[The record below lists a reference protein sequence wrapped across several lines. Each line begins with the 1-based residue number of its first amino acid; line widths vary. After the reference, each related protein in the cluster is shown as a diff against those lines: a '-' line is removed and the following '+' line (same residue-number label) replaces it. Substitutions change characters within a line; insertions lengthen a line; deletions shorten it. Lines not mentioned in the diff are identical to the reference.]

1 QLPPPGEDQQ
11 MPDETS
17 AAVVNEFEAESW
29 PLEAAADSL
38 HQVIEGFHNGD
49 TRPLVIGDGDQP
61 VLVVL
66 AIADLADFRAR
77 IAELLGNP
85 VDAGW
90 LRYYLRS
97 NFDMS
102 SERLVELLGVDT
114 DHGLSSLAS
123 QVNVEQAATL
133 MPDHLRRTEA
143 GGNPLMLIG
152 DGTMA
157 TAALLSFQAFQ
168 VLLAMEGGGKNDDDS
183 CAHDD
188 EEKPTT
194 PLEVLAERI
203 GPVSTQLVAQI
214 NAGREPGLP
223 RYELHFEDELVEHLR
238 DLEARA
244 QKAPG
249 GGAYDELNELL
260 HQFDQMRSGLVEA
273 QTDEPDEA
281 PYLEAT
287 DLKAAMP
294 DIRDAFRDGADD
306 PYLIGLDGRP
316 LAGLISFDL
325 YEELQQVSVEL
336 DGTDEAP
343 VLPLPQPR
351 WEDGPRL
358 LPFELAVEMCEAV
371 CEDITNGQASMLFIA
386 DEDGEPELVLAPL
399 VWLWAYVDHL
409 NLEGAEA

>member
-1 QLPPPGEDQQ
+1 
-11 MPDETS
+11 MPDDVNTPG
-17 AAVVNEFEAESW
+17 VVTEFEAESW
-29 PLEAAADSL
+29 PLEAAADGL
-38 HQVIEGFHNGD
+38 HQVIDGFQNGD

-77 IAELLGNP
+77 INELLSNP

-97 NFDMS
+97 NFNMS
-102 SERLVELLGVDT
+102 SETLVEQLGVDS

-123 QVNVEQAATL
+123 QVNVEQAAVL

-152 DGTMA
+152 DGMMA
-157 TAALLSFQAFQ
+157 TAALVAFPAFQ
-168 VLLAMEGGGKNDDDS
+168 VLLAMDNEGKVDDDS

-194 PLEVLAERI
+194 PLEVLAERL

-214 NAGREPGLP
+214 NTGREPGLP
-223 RYELHFEDELVEHLR
+223 RYELHFEDDLVEHLR
-238 DLEARA
+238 DLEQRA

-249 GGAYDELNELL
+249 GGAYDELNGLL
-260 HQFDQMRSGLVEA
+260 HQFDQMRSGLVPVEEE
-273 QTDEPDEA
+273 EPTEA

-287 DLKAAMP
+287 DLKAALP
-294 DIRDAFRDGADD
+294 ELRDNYRDGADD
-306 PYLIGLDGRP
+306 PYLIGIDGRP
-316 LAGLISFDL
+316 LAGLITFDL
-325 YEELQQVSVEL
+325 YEELQKVSVEL

-343 VLPLPQPR
+343 VLPLPHPH
-351 WEDGPRL
+351 WENGPDL
-358 LPFELAVEMCEAV
+358 LPFEIALEACDAVI
-371 CEDITNGQASMLFIA
+371 EDISNGEGSMIFIA
-386 DEDGEPELVLAPL
+386 DEEGEPELVLAPL
-399 VWLWAYVDHL
+399 AWLWAYVDHL
-409 NLEGAEA
+409 DLTTA

>member
-1 QLPPPGEDQQ
+1 
-11 MPDETS
+11 MPDDTS
-17 AAVVNEFEAESW
+17 AAVVSEFEAESW

-38 HQVIEGFHNGD
+38 HQVIDGFQNGD

-77 IAELLGNP
+77 VAELLSSP
-85 VDAGW
+85 PDAGW

-102 SERLVELLGVDT
+102 SERLIELLGVDG

-123 QVNVEQAATL
+123 QVNVEQAAVL
-133 MPDHLRRTEA
+133 LPDHLRRTEA

-152 DGTMA
+152 DGMMA
-157 TAALLSFQAFQ
+157 TAALVAFPAFQ
-168 VLLAMEGGGKNDDDS
+168 VLLAMEGEGKVEDDS

-194 PLEVLAERI
+194 PLEVLAERL
-203 GPVSTQLVAQI
+203 GPVSTQLVAQL

-223 RYELHFEDELVEHLR
+223 RYELHFEDDLLEHLR

-249 GGAYDELNELL
+249 GGAYDELNDLL
-260 HQFDQMRSGLVEA
+260 HQFDDMRSGLVQVEE
-273 QTDEPDEA
+273 DEPAEA
-281 PYLEAT
+281 PYLDASE
-287 DLKAAMP
+287 LKAALP
-294 DIRDAFRDGADD
+294 DLRDNYREGGDD
-306 PYLIGLDGRP
+306 PYLIGLGGHP
-316 LAGLISFDL
+316 LAGLITFDL
-325 YEELQQVSVEL
+325 YEELQKVSVEL

-351 WEDGPRL
+351 WENGPPVL
-358 LPFELAVEMCEAV
+358 SFEAAIAV
-371 CEDITNGQASMLFIA
+371 CDAVIEDISNGEASMIFIA

-409 NLEGAEA
+409 DLEGADV

>member
-1 QLPPPGEDQQ
+1 
-11 MPDETS
+11 MPDDTS

-38 HQVIEGFHNGD
+38 HQVIDGFHNGD

-102 SERLVELLGVDT
+102 SERLVELLGVDA

-143 GGNPLMLIG
+143 GANPLMLIG

-168 VLLAMEGGGKNDDDS
+168 VLLAMDGDNKTEDDS

-214 NAGREPGLP
+214 NAGREPGIP
-223 RYELHFEDELVEHLR
+223 RYELHFEDELIVHLR

-244 QKAPG
+244 QKTPG
-249 GGAYDELNELL
+249 GGAYDELNTLL

-273 QTDEPDEA
+273 EATEEPDEA

-287 DLKAAMP
+287 DLRAAMP
-294 DIRDAFRDGADD
+294 GIRDAFREGADD
-306 PYLIGLDGRP
+306 PYLVGLDGRP
-316 LAGLISFDL
+316 VAGLISFDL
-325 YEELQQVSVEL
+325 YEELQKVSVDL
-336 DGTDEAP
+336 GGTDEAP
-343 VLPLPQPR
+343 VLPLPEPR
-351 WEDGPRL
+351 WENGPRL
-358 LPFELAVEMCEAV
+358 LPFEIALEMCEAV
-371 CEDITNGQASMLFIA
+371 IEDLTNGEASMLFIA
-386 DEDGEPELVLAPL
+386 DEDDEPELVLAPL
-399 VWLWAYVDHL
+399 AWLWAYVDHL
-409 NLEGAEA
+409 DLEGAEA

>member
-1 QLPPPGEDQQ
+1 
-11 MPDETS
+11 MPDDTS

-77 IAELLGNP
+77 IAELLSNP

-133 MPDHLRRTEA
+133 MSDHVRRTEA

-157 TAALLSFQAFQ
+157 TAVLLSFQAFQ
-168 VLLAMEGGGKNDDDS
+168 VLLAMEGDGKGEDDS

-223 RYELHFEDELVEHLR
+223 RYELHFEDDLIDHLR

-244 QKAPG
+244 QQAPG
-249 GGAYDELNELL
+249 AGAYDELNQLL
-260 HQFDQMRSGLVEA
+260 HQFDQMRSGLVEVEA
-273 QTDEPDEA
+273 DEADEELDEA

-287 DLKAAMP
+287 DLKAALP
-294 DIRDAFRDGADD
+294 DIRDTFREGADD

-316 LAGLISFDL
+316 CAGLISYDL
-325 YEELQQVSVEL
+325 YEELQKVSVEL

-343 VLPLPQPR
+343 VLPLPEPR
-351 WEDGPRL
+351 WENGPRL
-358 LPFELAVEMCEAV
+358 LSFEIALEMCEAV
-371 CEDITNGQASMLFIA
+371 IEDITNGEASMLFIA
-386 DEDGEPELVLAPL
+386 DEDNEPELVLAPL

-409 NLEGAEA
+409 DLEGAEA

>member
-1 QLPPPGEDQQ
+1 
-11 MPDETS
+11 MPDDTS
-17 AAVVNEFEAESW
+17 AAVVSAFEAESW
-29 PLEAAADSL
+29 PLDAAADSL
-38 HQVIEGFHNGD
+38 HQVIDGFQNGD

-61 VLVVL
+61 VLVVM

-77 IAELLGNP
+77 IADMLASP

-97 NFDMS
+97 NFDLS
-102 SERLVELLGVDT
+102 SERLVELLGIDT

-157 TAALLSFQAFQ
+157 TAALVSFQAFQ
-168 VLLAMEGGGKNDDDS
+168 VLLALDGGSKTEDDS
-183 CAHDD
+183 CVHDA
-188 EEKPTT
+188 EERPTMS
-194 PLEVLAERI
+194 LEVLAERI

-214 NAGREPGLP
+214 NAGRDPELP
-223 RYELHFEDELVEHLR
+223 RFELHFEDDLIEHLK

-249 GGAYDELNELL
+249 AGAHDELDELL
-260 HQFDQMRSGLVEA
+260 HQFDQMRSGLVDPEGA
-273 QTDEPDEA
+273 DEPDEA

-294 DIRDAFRDGADD
+294 DIRDAFREGADD
-306 PYLIGLDGRP
+306 PYLVGLDGRP
-316 LAGLISFDL
+316 IAGLISYDL
-325 YEELQQVSVEL
+325 YEELQKVSVEL

-351 WEDGPRL
+351 WENGPRL
-358 LPFELAVEMCEAV
+358 LPFDIALEMCEAV
-371 CEDITNGQASMLFIA
+371 IEDLTNGEASMLFIA

-409 NLEGAEA
+409 NLETTEA

>member
-1 QLPPPGEDQQ
+1 
-11 MPDETS
+11 MPDDSST
-17 AAVVNEFEAESW
+17 AVLSEFEAESW
-29 PLEAAADSL
+29 PLEAAAESL
-38 HQVIEGFHNGD
+38 HQVIDGFQNGD

-77 IAELLGNP
+77 IAELLASP

-97 NFDMS
+97 HFDMS
-102 SERLVELLGVDT
+102 SERLVELLGVDA

-123 QVNVEQAATL
+123 QVNVEQAAVL

-152 DGTMA
+152 DGMMA
-157 TAALLSFQAFQ
+157 SAALIAFPAFQ
-168 VLLAMEGGGKNDDDS
+168 VLLAMEGDGKVEDDS

-188 EEKPTT
+188 DEKPTT
-194 PLEVLAERI
+194 PLEVLADRL

-223 RYELHFEDELVEHLR
+223 RYELHFEDDLVEHLH
-238 DLEARA
+238 DLEKRA
-244 QKAPG
+244 EAAPG
-249 GGAYDELNELL
+249 GGAYDELSDLL
-260 HQFDQMRSGLVEA
+260 HQFDEMRSGLVEVEA
-273 QTDEPDEA
+273 EEEEPAEA

-287 DLKAAMP
+287 DLKAALA
-294 DIRDAFRDGADD
+294 DLRDNFREGADD

-316 LAGLISFDL
+316 LAGLITFDL
-325 YEELQQVSVEL
+325 YEELQKVSVEL

-351 WEDGPRL
+351 WENGPRL
-358 LPFELAVEMCEAV
+358 LPFDVAVEACDAV
-371 CEDITNGQASMLFIA
+371 VEDISNGEASMIFVA

-409 NLEGAEA
+409 DLAGA

>member
-1 QLPPPGEDQQ
+1 MAD
-11 MPDETS
+11 DTS

-38 HQVIEGFHNGD
+38 HQVIDGFHNGD

-77 IAELLGNP
+77 IAELLANP

-90 LRYYLRS
+90 LRYYLQS

-123 QVNVEQAATL
+123 QVNVEQAAVL

-152 DGTMA
+152 DGMMA
-157 TAALLSFQAFQ
+157 SAALLAFPAFQ
-168 VLLAMEGGGKNDDDS
+168 VLLAMESEGKVDDDS
-183 CAHDD
+183 CVHDD

-194 PLEVLAERI
+194 PLEVLAERL
-203 GPVSTQLVAQI
+203 GPVATQLVAQI

-223 RYELHFEDELVEHLR
+223 RYELHFEDDLVEHLR

-244 QKAPG
+244 EKAPG
-249 GGAYDELNELL
+249 GGAYDELNDLL
-260 HQFDQMRSGLVEA
+260 HQFDQMRSGQVEIE
-273 QTDEPDEA
+273 DEEESGEA
-281 PYLEAT
+281 PYLDAT
-287 DLKAAMP
+287 DLKAALP
-294 DIRDAFRDGADD
+294 QLRDNFRGGSDD

-316 LAGLISFDL
+316 LAGLITFDL
-325 YEELQQVSVEL
+325 YEELQKVSVDL

-343 VLPLPQPR
+343 VLPLPAPH
-351 WEDGPRL
+351 WEHGPRM
-358 LPFELAVEMCEAV
+358 LPFDAAVEVCEAV
-371 CEDITNGQASMLFIA
+371 IEDISNGEASMIFVE
-386 DEDGEPELVLAPL
+386 DEDGDPELVLAPI
-399 VWLWAYVDHL
+399 VWLWAYVDYL
-409 NLEGAEA
+409 NLEAADA

>member
-1 QLPPPGEDQQ
+1 
-11 MPDETS
+11 MPDDTS
-17 AAVVNEFEAESW
+17 AAVVSAFEAESW

-38 HQVIEGFHNGD
+38 HQVIDGFQNGD

-77 IAELLGNP
+77 IAELLSNP

-123 QVNVEQAATL
+123 QVNVDQAATL

-143 GGNPLMLIG
+143 GQNPLMLIG

-157 TAALLSFQAFQ
+157 TAALVSFQAFQ
-168 VLLAMEGGGKNDDDS
+168 VLLAMDGGGKTEDDS
-183 CAHDD
+183 CVHDA
-188 EEKPTT
+188 EEKPTM

-203 GPVSTQLVAQI
+203 GPVSTQLVAQL
-214 NAGREPGLP
+214 NAGRDPELP
-223 RYELHFEDELVEHLR
+223 RFELHFEDDLVEHLK

-249 GGAYDELNELL
+249 AGAYDELNDLL
-260 HQFDQMRSGLVEA
+260 HQFDQMRSGLVEVEGA
-273 QTDEPDEA
+273 DEPDEA

-294 DIRDAFRDGADD
+294 DIRDAFREGADD
-306 PYLIGLDGRP
+306 PYLVGLDGRP
-316 LAGLISFDL
+316 VAGLISFDL
-325 YEELQQVSVEL
+325 YEELQKVSVEL
-336 DGTDEAP
+336 NGTDEAP
-343 VLPLPQPR
+343 VLPLPEPR
-351 WEDGPRL
+351 WENGPRL
-358 LPFELAVEMCEAV
+358 LPFEVAVEMCEAV
-371 CEDITNGQASMLFIA
+371 IEDLTNGEASMLFIA
-386 DEDGEPELVLAPL
+386 DEDDEPELVLAPL

-409 NLEGAEA
+409 HLEGADS

>member
-1 QLPPPGEDQQ
+1 
-11 MPDETS
+11 MPDDTS
-17 AAVVNEFEAESW
+17 AAVVSEFEAESW

-133 MPDHLRRTEA
+133 MPDHVRRTEA

-168 VLLAMEGGGKNDDDS
+168 VLLAMEGDGKGDDDS
-183 CAHDD
+183 CVHDD

-223 RYELHFEDELVEHLR
+223 KYELHFEDDLIEHLR

-244 QKAPG
+244 QQAPG
-249 GGAYDELNELL
+249 AGAHDELNQLL
-260 HQFDQMRSGLVEA
+260 HQFDQMRSGLVEVD
-273 QTDEPDEA
+273 TDETGEELDEA

-287 DLKAAMP
+287 DLKAALP
-294 DIRDAFRDGADD
+294 DIRDIFREGADD

-316 LAGLISFDL
+316 CAGLISYDL
-325 YEELQQVSVEL
+325 YEELQKVSVEL

-343 VLPLPQPR
+343 VLPLPEPR
-351 WEDGPRL
+351 WENGPRL
-358 LPFELAVEMCEAV
+358 LPFEIALEMCEAV
-371 CEDITNGQASMLFIA
+371 IEDITNGEASMLFIA
-386 DEDGEPELVLAPL
+386 DEDNEPELVLAPL

-409 NLEGAEA
+409 DLEGAEA

>member
-1 QLPPPGEDQQ
+1 MQD
-11 MPDETS
+11 DTS
-17 AAVVNEFEAESW
+17 AVANEFEAEAW

-38 HQVIEGFHNGD
+38 HQVIDGFQNGD

-66 AIADLADFRAR
+66 AIADLADFRSR

-97 NFDMS
+97 NFDIS
-102 SERLVELLGVDT
+102 SERLIELLGVDA

-123 QVNVEQAATL
+123 QVNVEQAAIL

-152 DGTMA
+152 DGMMA
-157 TAALLSFQAFQ
+157 TAALLAFPAFQ
-168 VLLAMEGGGKNDDDS
+168 VLLALDGGGTTVEDDS

-188 EEKPTT
+188 DDGRPTT
-194 PLEVLAERI
+194 PLEVLAERL

-223 RYELHFEDELVEHLR
+223 AYELHFEDDLIDHLR
-238 DLEARA
+238 DLEALA
-244 QKAPG
+244 QKSPG
-249 GGAYDELNELL
+249 SDAFVELNDLL
-260 HQFDQMRSGLVEA
+260 HQFDEMRSG
-273 QTDEPDEA
+273 QTVVDDDEPDEA

-287 DLKAAMP
+287 DLQAALS
-294 DIRDAFRDGADD
+294 DLRDNFRSGVED
-306 PYLIGLDGRP
+306 PYLIGYDGRP
-316 LAGLISFDL
+316 LAGLITFDL
-325 YEELQQVSVEL
+325 YEELQRVSVEL

-343 VLPLPQPR
+343 VLPLPQPS
-351 WEDGPRL
+351 WENGPPVL
-358 LPFELAVEMCEAV
+358 IFEAALAVCEAV
-371 CEDITNGQASMLFIA
+371 VQDIQNGEGSMIFIG
-386 DEDGEPELVLAPL
+386 DEDGDPELVLAPL

-409 NLEGAEA
+409 DLEGAEV

>member
-1 QLPPPGEDQQ
+1 
-11 MPDETS
+11 MPDDSS
-17 AAVVNEFEAESW
+17 AALVNEFEAESW

-123 QVNVEQAATL
+123 QVNVEHAATL

-157 TAALLSFQAFQ
+157 TAALLSFHAFQ
-168 VLLAMEGGGKNDDDS
+168 VLLAMEGDGKNEDDS

-203 GPVSTQLVAQI
+203 GPVSTQLVAQL

-223 RYELHFEDELVEHLR
+223 RYELHFEDDLIEHLR

-249 GGAYDELNELL
+249 GGAYDELNGLL
-260 HQFDQMRSGLVEA
+260 HQFDQMRSGLVQAEEDA
-273 QTDEPDEA
+273 EPDEA

-287 DLKAAMP
+287 DLKAALP
-294 DIRDAFRDGADD
+294 EIRDAFRDGTDD
-306 PYLIGLDGRP
+306 PYLVGLDGRP

-325 YEELQQVSVEL
+325 YEELQKISVEL

-343 VLPLPQPR
+343 VLPLPEPR
-351 WEDGPRL
+351 WEDGPRVVS
-358 LPFELAVEMCEAV
+358 FELALEMCEAV
-371 CEDITNGQASMLFIA
+371 CEDITNGEASMLFIA
-386 DEDGEPELVLAPL
+386 DEDDEPELVLAPL

-409 NLEGAEA
+409 DLEGAGA

>member
-1 QLPPPGEDQQ
+1 MHD
-11 MPDETS
+11 DTS
-17 AAVVNEFEAESW
+17 AVANEFEAEAW

-38 HQVIEGFHNGD
+38 HQVIDGFQDGD

-66 AIADLADFRAR
+66 AIADLADFRSR

-102 SERLVELLGVDT
+102 SERLIELLGVDA

-123 QVNVEQAATL
+123 QVNVEQAAIL

-152 DGTMA
+152 DGMMA
-157 TAALLSFQAFQ
+157 TAALLAFPAFQ
-168 VLLAMEGGGKNDDDS
+168 VLLALDGGGTTVEDDS

-194 PLEVLAERI
+194 PLEVLAERL
-203 GPVSTQLVAQI
+203 GPISTQLVAQI

-223 RYELHFEDELVEHLR
+223 KYELHFEDDLIDHLR
-238 DLEARA
+238 ELESKA
-244 QKAPG
+244 QRSPG
-249 GGAYDELNELL
+249 SDSFTELNDLL
-260 HQFDQMRSGLVEA
+260 HQFDEMRSGQAEVD
-273 QTDEPDEA
+273 TDDDEPDEA

-287 DLKAAMP
+287 DLAAALP
-294 DIRDAFRDGADD
+294 DLRDNFRGGIED
-306 PYLIGLDGRP
+306 PYLIGYDGRP
-316 LAGLISFDL
+316 LAGLITFDL

-351 WEDGPRL
+351 WENGPEVL
-358 LPFELAVEMCEAV
+358 IFEAAIAVCEAV
-371 CEDITNGQASMLFIA
+371 CQDISNGDASMIFIG
-386 DEDGEPELVLAPL
+386 DEDGDPELVLAPL

-409 NLEGAEA
+409 NLEGAEV

>member
-1 QLPPPGEDQQ
+1 
-11 MPDETS
+11 MPDDTS

-29 PLEAAADSL
+29 PLDAAADSL

-77 IAELLGNP
+77 ITELLSNP

-102 SERLVELLGVDT
+102 SERLIELLGVDA

-152 DGTMA
+152 DGMMA

-168 VLLAMEGGGKNDDDS
+168 VLLAMEGDGSGEDDS

-194 PLEVLAERI
+194 PLEVLAERL

-223 RYELHFEDELVEHLR
+223 RYELHFEDDLIEHLR

-244 QKAPG
+244 QRAPG
-249 GGAYDELNELL
+249 GGAYDELNDLL
-260 HQFDQMRSGLVEA
+260 HQFDQMRSGLLA
-273 QTDEPDEA
+273 DQEPAEELDEA

-287 DLKAAMP
+287 DLKAALP
-294 DIRDAFRDGADD
+294 EIRDNFRDGADD
-306 PYLIGLDGRP
+306 PYLVGLDGRP
-316 LAGLISFDL
+316 MAGLITFDL
-325 YEELQQVSVEL
+325 YEELQKVSVEL

-343 VLPLPQPR
+343 VLPLPEPR
-351 WEDGPRL
+351 WENGPRL
-358 LPFELAVEMCEAV
+358 VSFELGLELCEAV
-371 CEDITNGQASMLFIA
+371 IEDITNGEASMLFIA
-386 DEDGEPELVLAPL
+386 DEENEPELVLAPL

-409 NLEGAEA
+409 DLEGADV

>member
-1 QLPPPGEDQQ
+1 MPED
-11 MPDETS
+11 TS

-66 AIADLADFRAR
+66 AVADLADFRAR
-77 IAELLGNP
+77 IAELLGSP

-102 SERLVELLGVDT
+102 SERLVELLGVDA

-152 DGTMA
+152 DGMMA

-168 VLLAMEGGGKNDDDS
+168 VLLALEGDGKNDDDS

-194 PLEVLAERI
+194 PLEALAERI

-223 RYELHFEDELVEHLR
+223 RYELHFEDDLVEHLR

-249 GGAYDELNELL
+249 GGAYDELNDLL
-260 HQFDQMRSGLVEA
+260 HQFDQMRSGLVEVE
-273 QTDEPDEA
+273 TDEEPDEA

-287 DLKAAMP
+287 DLKAALP

-325 YEELQQVSVEL
+325 YEELQQVSVEM

-351 WEDGPRL
+351 WENGPRL
-358 LPFELAVEMCEAV
+358 LSFDVALELCEAV
-371 CEDITNGQASMLFIA
+371 CEDITNGEASMLFIA
-386 DEDGEPELVLAPL
+386 DEDEEPELVLAPL

>member
-1 QLPPPGEDQQ
+1 

-17 AAVVNEFEAESW
+17 AAVATEFEAESW

-66 AIADLADFRAR
+66 AIADLADFRSR

-102 SERLVELLGVDT
+102 SERLVELLGVDA

-133 MPDHLRRTEA
+133 MPDHVRRTEA

-157 TAALLSFQAFQ
+157 TAALLAFQAFQ
-168 VLLAMEGGGKNDDDS
+168 VLLAMEGEGKTDDDS

-188 EEKPTT
+188 EDKPTT

-223 RYELHFEDELVEHLR
+223 RYELHFEDDLIEHLH
-238 DLEARA
+238 DLETRA
-244 QKAPG
+244 QKTPG
-249 GGAYDELNELL
+249 GGAYDELNALL
-260 HQFDQMRSGLVEA
+260 HQFDQMRSGLVAAEA
-273 QTDEPDEA
+273 DEEPDEA

-287 DLKAAMP
+287 DLKAALA
-294 DIRDAFRDGADD
+294 DIRDAFRDGTDD

-316 LAGLISFDL
+316 IAGLISYDL
-325 YEELQQVSVEL
+325 YEELQKVSVEM

-343 VLPLPQPR
+343 VLPLPAPR
-351 WEDGPRL
+351 WENGPRL
-358 LPFELAVEMCEAV
+358 VPFELALEMCEAV
-371 CEDITNGQASMLFIA
+371 IEDLTNGEASMLFIA
-386 DEDGEPELVLAPL
+386 DEDNDPELVLAPL
-399 VWLWAYVDHL
+399 AWLWAYVDHL
-409 NLEGAEA
+409 DLENAEG

>member
-1 QLPPPGEDQQ
+1 
-11 MPDETS
+11 MPDDTS

-29 PLEAAADSL
+29 PLDAAADSL
-38 HQVIEGFHNGD
+38 HQVIEGFQNGD

-77 IAELLGNP
+77 IAELLANP

-102 SERLVELLGVDT
+102 SERLVELLGVDA

-157 TAALLSFQAFQ
+157 TAALLSFEAFQ
-168 VLLAMEGGGKNDDDS
+168 VLLAMDGGRHEDDS

-194 PLEVLAERI
+194 PLEELAERI

-223 RYELHFEDELVEHLR
+223 RYELHFEDDLVEHLR
-238 DLEARA
+238 DLEQRA
-244 QKAPG
+244 QKTPG
-249 GGAYDELNELL
+249 GGAYDELNNLL

-273 QTDEPDEA
+273 EVDEEPDEA

-287 DLKAAMP
+287 DLKAALP
-294 DIRDAFRDGADD
+294 QIRDAFRDGADD

-325 YEELQQVSVEL
+325 YEELQRVSVEL

-351 WEDGPRL
+351 WENGPRL
-358 LPFELAVEMCEAV
+358 LSFDIALEVCEAV
-371 CEDITNGQASMLFIA
+371 IEDITNGEASMLFIA
-386 DEDGEPELVLAPL
+386 DEDDEPELVLAPL

-409 NLEGAEA
+409 DLEAADV

>member
-1 QLPPPGEDQQ
+1 
-11 MPDETS
+11 MPDDTS
-17 AAVVNEFEAESW
+17 AAVVSEFEAESW

-133 MPDHLRRTEA
+133 MPDHVRRTEA

-168 VLLAMEGGGKNDDDS
+168 VLLAMEGDGKGDDDS
-183 CAHDD
+183 CVHDD

-223 RYELHFEDELVEHLR
+223 KYELHFEDDLIEHLR

-244 QKAPG
+244 QQAPG
-249 GGAYDELNELL
+249 AGAHDELNQLL
-260 HQFDQMRSGLVEA
+260 HQFDQMRSGLVEVD
-273 QTDEPDEA
+273 TDETGEELDEA

-287 DLKAAMP
+287 DLKAALP
-294 DIRDAFRDGADD
+294 DIRDIFREGADD

-316 LAGLISFDL
+316 CAGLISYDL
-325 YEELQQVSVEL
+325 YEELQKVSVEM

-343 VLPLPQPR
+343 VLPLPEPR
-351 WEDGPRL
+351 WENGPRL
-358 LPFELAVEMCEAV
+358 LPFEIALEMCEAV
-371 CEDITNGQASMLFIA
+371 IEDITNGEASMLFIA
-386 DEDGEPELVLAPL
+386 DEDNEPELVLAPL

-409 NLEGAEA
+409 DLEGAEA

>member
-1 QLPPPGEDQQ
+1 
-11 MPDETS
+11 MPDDVTTS
-17 AAVVNEFEAESW
+17 GVTEFEAESW
-29 PLEAAADSL
+29 PLEAAAEGL
-38 HQVIEGFHNGD
+38 HQVIDGFQNGD

-66 AIADLADFRAR
+66 AIADLADFRSR
-77 IAELLGNP
+77 IAELLSNP

-123 QVNVEQAATL
+123 QVNVEQAAVL

-152 DGTMA
+152 DGMMA
-157 TAALLSFQAFQ
+157 TAALLAFPAFQ
-168 VLLAMEGGGKNDDDS
+168 VLLALDGGGTVEDDS

-194 PLEVLAERI
+194 PLEVLAERL

-223 RYELHFEDELVEHLR
+223 RFELHFEDDLVEHLR
-238 DLEARA
+238 DLEAAA

-249 GGAYDELNELL
+249 SDAYEELNDLL
-260 HQFDQMRSGLVEA
+260 HQFDEMRSGQA
-273 QTDEPDEA
+273 DIDDDSEPDEA

-287 DLKAAMP
+287 DLQAALP
-294 DIRDAFRDGADD
+294 DLRDNFRSGVED
-306 PYLIGLDGRP
+306 PYLIGYDGRP
-316 LAGLISFDL
+316 LAGLITFDL
-325 YEELQQVSVEL
+325 YEQLQQVSVDL

-343 VLPLPQPR
+343 VLPLPRPR
-351 WEDGPRL
+351 WENGPEVL
-358 LPFELAVEMCEAV
+358 IFEAALAVCEAV
-371 CEDITNGQASMLFIA
+371 VQDIQNGDASMIFIG
-386 DEDGEPELVLAPL
+386 DEDGDPELVLAPL

-409 NLEGAEA
+409 DLEGAEV

>member
-1 QLPPPGEDQQ
+1 
-11 MPDETS
+11 MPDDTS

-38 HQVIEGFHNGD
+38 HQVIDGFQNGD

-77 IAELLGNP
+77 VADLLSSP

-102 SERLVELLGVDT
+102 SERLVELLGVDG

-123 QVNVEQAATL
+123 QVNVEQAAVL

-152 DGTMA
+152 DGMMA
-157 TAALLSFQAFQ
+157 TAALVAFPAFQ
-168 VLLAMEGGGKNDDDS
+168 VLLALESGGQVEDDS

-194 PLEVLAERI
+194 PLEVLAERL

-223 RYELHFEDELVEHLR
+223 RYELHFEDDLLDHLR

-249 GGAYDELNELL
+249 GGAYDELNGLL
-260 HQFDQMRSGLVEA
+260 HQFDDMRSGQVVVE
-273 QTDEPDEA
+273 DEEPGEA
-281 PYLEAT
+281 PYLEAS
-287 DLKAAMP
+287 DLRAALP
-294 DIRDAFRDGADD
+294 ELRDNFRDGSDD

-316 LAGLISFDL
+316 LAGLITFDL
-325 YEELQQVSVEL
+325 YEELQKVSVDL
-336 DGTDEAP
+336 DGTDQAP

-351 WEDGPRL
+351 WENGPRL
-358 LPFELAVEMCEAV
+358 LPFEAALEACDAVIV
-371 CEDITNGQASMLFIA
+371 DISNGEASMIFVA

-409 NLEGAEA
+409 DLEGADT

>member
-1 QLPPPGEDQQ
+1 
-11 MPDETS
+11 MPDDTS

-38 HQVIEGFHNGD
+38 HQVIDGFHNGD

-168 VLLAMEGGGKNDDDS
+168 VLLAMEGDGKTEDDS

-223 RYELHFEDELVEHLR
+223 RYELHFEDDLVEHLR

-244 QKAPG
+244 QKRPG
-249 GGAYDELNELL
+249 GGAYDELNDLL

-273 QTDEPDEA
+273 EAADEPDEA

-294 DIRDAFRDGADD
+294 QIRDAFREGADD
-306 PYLIGLDGRP
+306 PYLVGLDGRP
-316 LAGLISFDL
+316 IAGLISFDL
-325 YEELQQVSVEL
+325 YEELQKVSVEL
-336 DGTDEAP
+336 GGTDEAP
-343 VLPLPQPR
+343 VLPLPEPR
-351 WEDGPRL
+351 WENGPRL
-358 LPFELAVEMCEAV
+358 LPFEVALELCEAV
-371 CEDITNGQASMLFIA
+371 VEDVTNGEGSMLFIA
-386 DEDGEPELVLAPL
+386 DEDNEPELVLAPL
-399 VWLWAYVDHL
+399 AWLWAYVDHL
-409 NLEGAEA
+409 DLEAAEA